1 MTRKIGI
8 FIYDQVEVL
17 DFAGPFEVFATAS
30 RMRRKQNPDAEIPFE
45 VFTVAANKNPINA
58 RGGLVVL
65 PAYAFGS
72 HPSPDV
78 LIIPG
83 GITDGIEADP
93 AVLEWLKMV
102 QQKAE
107 ITASVCTGAFLL
119 ARAGLLD
126 EMPAT
131 THWDDQDD
139 LKAMYPGIH
148 VLKGKRWVDNGRIVT
163 SAGISAGI
171 SMSLHLVARLEGEDL
186 AVDTARLMEYD
197 WTPA

>member
-30 RMRRKQNPDAEIPFE
+30 RMRKKQDPDADMPFE
-45 VFTVAANKNPINA
+45 VFTVAANKNPVNA
-58 RGGLVVL
+58 RGGLVVS
-65 PAYAFGS
+65 PAYGFGS
-72 HPSPDV
+72 HPSLDV
-78 LIIPG
+78 VIIPG

-93 AVLEWLKMV
+93 AVLDWLKMV
-102 QQKAE
+102 HQKSE

-148 VLKGKRWVDNGRIVT
+148 VLKGKRWVDNGRVVT

-171 SMSLHLVARLEGEDL
+171 SMSLHLVARLEGDNL
-186 AVDTARLMEYD
+186 AAATARLMEYD